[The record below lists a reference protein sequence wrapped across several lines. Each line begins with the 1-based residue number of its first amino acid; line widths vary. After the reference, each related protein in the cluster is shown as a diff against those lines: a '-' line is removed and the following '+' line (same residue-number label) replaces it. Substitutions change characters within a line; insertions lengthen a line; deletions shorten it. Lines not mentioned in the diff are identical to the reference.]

1 MLSRLY
7 NKMIIRIA
15 VISMIVVVIIIP
27 AAQRGV
33 M

>member
-1 MLSRLY
+1 MLNRLY
-7 NKMIIRIA
+7 NKVIINLA
-15 VISMIVVVIIIP
+15 VISVIVVVIMIP

>member
-1 MLSRLY
+1 MLNRLY
-7 NKMIIRIA
+7 KTMIIHIA
-15 VISMIVVVIIIP
+15 VISVIVVVIIIP